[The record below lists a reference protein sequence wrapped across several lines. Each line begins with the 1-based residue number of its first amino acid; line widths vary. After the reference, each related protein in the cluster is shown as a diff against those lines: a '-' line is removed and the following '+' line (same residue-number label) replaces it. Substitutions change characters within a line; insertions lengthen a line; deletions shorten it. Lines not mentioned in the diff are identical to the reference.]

1 MRRAQYEK
9 VEHPLLVSI
18 PEAQGFVGLGFKT
31 TKRLAEEAAAIVK
44 VGRLT
49 KVNLKKL
56 ESYIENTSE
65 L

>member
-9 VEHPLLVSI
+9 VEHPLLVS
-18 PEAQGFVGLGFKT
+18 EAQGFVGLGFKT

-56 ESYIENTSE
+56 EAYIENASE